1 MDTYPVHLTDIMEG
15 GQSSQS
21 NFQRT
26 EFTTSPVKETQTKA
40 VREYEETINQLRK
53 ENFDLKMRLY
63 LCEEKHR
70 QTYHVKRSYDEKQD
84 CIQIIVNL
92 EIEAEDLRK
101 ELNGKEEEL
110 RTALEKYSEEI
121 EKCQTELQ
129 EAQKKIN
136 EQQEFIRILEQLPT
150 IDDYN
155 EVQRQF
161 SEMVSEGDCM
171 KQLLAEKEEEIEKAN
186 QESKEL
192 QEKIVAL
199 NKKIKLRDEAIK
211 SCARKYHEETDYIP
225 KHMRPIIKSTIQ
237 AAVDNNEKELVSS
250 LEKLK
255 RSLSEVSSSAHLS
268 GSSENSLRKNSSAS
282 DAGVSREVP
291 PGEFSAIEGDLE
303 QSEMISNEPVSH
315 SEKTIQC
322 DLGSQ
327 VIESSDLGLDISD
340 KSDSN
345 VETINRLKNENYSLM
360 HKIEE
365 KIKII
370 ESFTTTLSDIEE
382 REQELK
388 DKLGEAYTKI
398 NCLEEEL
405 EEKQN
410 LLDLELD
417 VPFVSSADKAS
428 QYDLG
433 TQTESLIQEIN
444 SEIIQNLTAN
454 CSDLEKQE
462 RELKDQLSKSLSKIK
477 SLELELQETKS
488 QISKDVEKGD
498 SFSQTDIT
506 WHSLQS
512 SISDKNLQEF
522 GTSDNINELKEEI
535 LMLILAIEQKDKEL
549 SDNNQRFMSHESL
562 LMPVDEGYTTER
574 DELHRR
580 LAISCSVN
588 NELLKHLQSLERF
601 MEDLLQ
607 QKNASTSSLE
617 NINENADFLAR
628 FSDYVDRS
636 MKLSQTLSNQL
647 SICEGSR
654 IFDLNDTTMQRS
666 DFDVSDRKSIGGL
679 LDSQFNQEESD
690 IPYIYQEGRRNFY
703 PSVKEN
709 QNILA
714 SGESN
719 LSEIYSSRK
728 LQSFTGKRQ
737 TADSLMGNPDNVV
750 VLKTSN
756 NEDLILL
763 LNDQGDPKDV
773 IIRNNGEQSRNSDQ
787 HRRRCWDAPTNNDFW
802 NSEKF
807 AAQYKENVYN
817 VENSN
822 VFKSNYMRYNTWM
835 SSDSDTWS
843 EPDRNVSMQRIGIDV
858 QTSPITSRS
867 PRKSRYKDRRAAE
880 DSTKNE
886 SASSY
891 VKLHSFSKRRRSSET
906 SKSSF
911 ICKKCQ
917 RQSQQLDDT
926 LQEENSNVNAQ
937 ELQQLYEENSSHQN
951 EIENLSEMLKQKE
964 ELVGS
969 LNKEKNVLVNEI
981 NDLKE
986 ELAELQ
992 RNNHL
997 LISKQNNSF
1006 LKLEEK
1012 DSLNEE
1018 LKGIIRSLE
1027 MNVESSKATFE
1038 ELQTELNQTKERLI
1052 ELDKKCAKYEKTISS
1067 DKIEYQNRITALEQK
1082 EKELLEN
1089 IKEMTLQKDS
1099 LLDKLKSEEKRA
1111 ADAAKEG
1118 LEIAEKV
1125 KATSE
1130 EILQLQNCNKE
1141 LRELNTSLLND
1152 KTSVETILESSK
1164 SEKETLKSEIK
1175 SLKEAIE
1182 KLRSKCDSF
1191 EAEIDFV
1198 THSKQNIIDLL
1209 LNFEKSFM
1217 LNLKTLSN
1225 ACSVKFDTNV
1235 INFEDVEEMPYL
1247 VDEDEHVNELLKRI
1261 TLENLKFKELASDF
1275 TAKIENIKKVKQ
1287 NAEAEKHKSSIL
1299 EHQIVL
1305 KDEEIKTLNDEID
1318 KLQTLNNEIYELQSS
1333 VETFRAD
1340 HELLPKLKEDVEEKE
1355 NLLRILK
1362 EKNCDLNENV
1372 KILQNEKN
1380 SSEQA
1385 LKSAND
1391 EISSLQKRLLS
1402 EKSSE
1407 YYQNLV
1413 DLKQNEIGKLQE
1425 QIDAKETA
1433 KSRSDDELLEKQ
1445 KRVIEEKENLVRDL
1459 KEQNYELKENIKIL
1473 QNEKNSLKQA
1483 LKSTNM
1489 ELEMKEN
1496 EILQLQEQIESH
1508 EIVKSNSD
1516 QKLLN
1521 TQKKILEEKE
1531 NCIKTLEEKVLE
1543 FEKYVQI
1550 FQQKQNN
1557 SEKTLISANAKISA
1571 LQESL
1576 TTSQKSN
1583 EDCKNS
1589 LDLKQKQIDKL
1600 QERILTL
1607 QSQINEL
1614 LTEKMNQGEK
1624 SQSRRKLTPERPVS
1638 PDSSTIME
1646 VSSDSLLHC
1655 VSTSLVNSDN
1665 SGSLVK
1671 SVQSDQMISSNT
1683 VKKDR
1688 EKYLKHIKSLQHK
1701 LEEASSRN
1709 EVLEKEKNSLRDNLL
1724 SCVHNFKRNSTE
1736 KAKEEESKIAELES
1750 KLETKQSFIK
1760 ELRADLYKA
1769 HDSLID
1775 KQKDID
1781 KLKQELFKLKKLNED
1796 NARAL
1801 QQNIPGSRL
1810 SDTFLLS
1817 TEANISDLRKHKK
1830 ELMNSLLGLQKQF
1843 YEAKKISTS
1852 HFEKSTRHIESLR
1865 ALQVSPSLS
1874 KSESAPFLNYY
1885 SMSNAEQS
1893 KKWDRTLRNAK
1904 IDLEVDIE
1912 CLLNF
1917 KVFLKRFFSP
1927 IMSQSNDDETKK
1939 DEIVQTDL
1947 KDEDSKPAKS
1957 KENSKLPSKIFSNS
1971 IERRL
1976 RGEKEEPSHD
1986 RLAATAST
1994 ISVKLDWIENVLKT
2008 VIDEFEQ
2015 LSDMESVINET
2026 ARDSDAKSIL
2036 LKLFDSLVSLQ
2047 ENASEIFHM
2056 NSKLKSSEL
2065 FDNNLHHSNSKQDS
2079 DHESLLSDET
2089 IALSRSASLSPVS
2102 FDGQFATNSV
2112 HQKHKGRALIHSYIK
2127 QSEEIKRIPLRPSH
2141 KVISSSQDSVF
2152 QRSHY
2157 SSPDLGIESD
2167 PNHEHSAPE
2176 EVDKFHST
2184 KVSTSKHDLSGSAM
2198 YKNLDKQRLSS
2209 INSFSDSSFKFKDKS
2224 LLVLNGTLHAIG
2236 ILQDYELLKNEISES
2251 IVGIKSILSRTGDG
2265 MQHITT
2271 NASPRKKLE
2280 YSTFKAIKDTCLN
2293 LDVCLEKAN
2302 KLVNNFWVA
2311 TCPTEDEWRQL
2322 IHQNEELNSMLK
2334 KMSESKKKQE
2344 KDFKDA
2350 FDRLKQAET
2359 IKEQQEQ
2366 RISKKL
2372 VKTKKILRQA
2382 ERKILETRNKELP
2395 LLAKHSFKAP
2405 LNPL

>member
-410 LLDLELD
+410 L
-417 VPFVSSADKAS
+417 
-428 QYDLG
+428 
-433 TQTESLIQEIN
+433 
-444 SEIIQNLTAN
+444 
-454 CSDLEKQE
+454 
-462 RELKDQLSKSLSKIK
+462 
-477 SLELELQETKS
+477 
-488 QISKDVEKGD
+488 ISKDVEKGD

-690 IPYIYQEGRRNFY
+690 IPYIYQE
-703 PSVKEN
+703 
-709 QNILA
+709 
-714 SGESN
+714 
-719 LSEIYSSRK
+719 
-728 LQSFTGKRQ
+728 
-737 TADSLMGNPDNVV
+737 
-750 VLKTSN
+750 
-756 NEDLILL
+756 
-763 LNDQGDPKDV
+763 
-773 IIRNNGEQSRNSDQ
+773 
-787 HRRRCWDAPTNNDFW
+787 
-802 NSEKF
+802 
-807 AAQYKENVYN
+807 
-817 VENSN
+817 
-822 VFKSNYMRYNTWM
+822 
-835 SSDSDTWS
+835 
-843 EPDRNVSMQRIGIDV
+843 
-858 QTSPITSRS
+858 
-867 PRKSRYKDRRAAE
+867 
-880 DSTKNE
+880 
-886 SASSY
+886 
-891 VKLHSFSKRRRSSET
+891 ET

>member
-255 RSLSEVSSSAHLS
+255 RSLSEIMGVLIPSNLQSTYVGDSPTKVSSSAHLS

-410 LLDLELD
+410 L
-417 VPFVSSADKAS
+417 
-428 QYDLG
+428 
-433 TQTESLIQEIN
+433 
-444 SEIIQNLTAN
+444 
-454 CSDLEKQE
+454 
-462 RELKDQLSKSLSKIK
+462 
-477 SLELELQETKS
+477 
-488 QISKDVEKGD
+488 ISKDVEKGD

-690 IPYIYQEGRRNFY
+690 IPYIYQE
-703 PSVKEN
+703 
-709 QNILA
+709 
-714 SGESN
+714 
-719 LSEIYSSRK
+719 
-728 LQSFTGKRQ
+728 
-737 TADSLMGNPDNVV
+737 
-750 VLKTSN
+750 
-756 NEDLILL
+756 
-763 LNDQGDPKDV
+763 
-773 IIRNNGEQSRNSDQ
+773 
-787 HRRRCWDAPTNNDFW
+787 
-802 NSEKF
+802 
-807 AAQYKENVYN
+807 
-817 VENSN
+817 
-822 VFKSNYMRYNTWM
+822 
-835 SSDSDTWS
+835 
-843 EPDRNVSMQRIGIDV
+843 
-858 QTSPITSRS
+858 
-867 PRKSRYKDRRAAE
+867 
-880 DSTKNE
+880 
-886 SASSY
+886 
-891 VKLHSFSKRRRSSET
+891 ET

>member
-1 MDTYPVHLTDIMEG
+1 MEG

-410 LLDLELD
+410 L
-417 VPFVSSADKAS
+417 
-428 QYDLG
+428 
-433 TQTESLIQEIN
+433 
-444 SEIIQNLTAN
+444 
-454 CSDLEKQE
+454 
-462 RELKDQLSKSLSKIK
+462 
-477 SLELELQETKS
+477 
-488 QISKDVEKGD
+488 ISKDVEKGD

-690 IPYIYQEGRRNFY
+690 IPYIYQE
-703 PSVKEN
+703 
-709 QNILA
+709 
-714 SGESN
+714 
-719 LSEIYSSRK
+719 
-728 LQSFTGKRQ
+728 
-737 TADSLMGNPDNVV
+737 
-750 VLKTSN
+750 
-756 NEDLILL
+756 
-763 LNDQGDPKDV
+763 
-773 IIRNNGEQSRNSDQ
+773 
-787 HRRRCWDAPTNNDFW
+787 
-802 NSEKF
+802 
-807 AAQYKENVYN
+807 
-817 VENSN
+817 
-822 VFKSNYMRYNTWM
+822 
-835 SSDSDTWS
+835 
-843 EPDRNVSMQRIGIDV
+843 
-858 QTSPITSRS
+858 
-867 PRKSRYKDRRAAE
+867 
-880 DSTKNE
+880 
-886 SASSY
+886 
-891 VKLHSFSKRRRSSET
+891 ET

>member
-255 RSLSEVSSSAHLS
+255 RSLSEIMGVLIPSNLQSTYVGDSPTKVSSSAHLS

-690 IPYIYQEGRRNFY
+690 IPYIYQE
-703 PSVKEN
+703 
-709 QNILA
+709 
-714 SGESN
+714 
-719 LSEIYSSRK
+719 
-728 LQSFTGKRQ
+728 
-737 TADSLMGNPDNVV
+737 
-750 VLKTSN
+750 
-756 NEDLILL
+756 
-763 LNDQGDPKDV
+763 
-773 IIRNNGEQSRNSDQ
+773 
-787 HRRRCWDAPTNNDFW
+787 
-802 NSEKF
+802 
-807 AAQYKENVYN
+807 
-817 VENSN
+817 
-822 VFKSNYMRYNTWM
+822 
-835 SSDSDTWS
+835 
-843 EPDRNVSMQRIGIDV
+843 
-858 QTSPITSRS
+858 
-867 PRKSRYKDRRAAE
+867 
-880 DSTKNE
+880 
-886 SASSY
+886 
-891 VKLHSFSKRRRSSET
+891 ET

>member
-1 MDTYPVHLTDIMEG
+1 MEG

-255 RSLSEVSSSAHLS
+255 RSLSEIMGVLIPSNLQSTYVGDSPTKVSSSAHLS

-410 LLDLELD
+410 L
-417 VPFVSSADKAS
+417 
-428 QYDLG
+428 
-433 TQTESLIQEIN
+433 
-444 SEIIQNLTAN
+444 
-454 CSDLEKQE
+454 
-462 RELKDQLSKSLSKIK
+462 
-477 SLELELQETKS
+477 
-488 QISKDVEKGD
+488 ISKDVEKGD

-690 IPYIYQEGRRNFY
+690 IPYIYQE
-703 PSVKEN
+703 
-709 QNILA
+709 
-714 SGESN
+714 
-719 LSEIYSSRK
+719 
-728 LQSFTGKRQ
+728 
-737 TADSLMGNPDNVV
+737 
-750 VLKTSN
+750 
-756 NEDLILL
+756 
-763 LNDQGDPKDV
+763 
-773 IIRNNGEQSRNSDQ
+773 
-787 HRRRCWDAPTNNDFW
+787 
-802 NSEKF
+802 
-807 AAQYKENVYN
+807 
-817 VENSN
+817 
-822 VFKSNYMRYNTWM
+822 
-835 SSDSDTWS
+835 
-843 EPDRNVSMQRIGIDV
+843 
-858 QTSPITSRS
+858 
-867 PRKSRYKDRRAAE
+867 
-880 DSTKNE
+880 
-886 SASSY
+886 
-891 VKLHSFSKRRRSSET
+891 ET